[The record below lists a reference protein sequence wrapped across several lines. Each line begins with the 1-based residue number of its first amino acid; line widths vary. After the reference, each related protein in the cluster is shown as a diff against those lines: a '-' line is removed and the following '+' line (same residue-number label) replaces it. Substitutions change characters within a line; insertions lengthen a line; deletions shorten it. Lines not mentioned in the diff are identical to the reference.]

1 MINEVADIA
10 GYAVTLT
17 GVFYIYKSY
26 LFIWL
31 LPKGIYKIHA
41 ITGTM
46 GPASAGKRRP

>member
-1 MINEVADIA
+1 LTQIDSAHGRSPMISEVADIA

-31 LPKGIYKIHA
+31 CIKDI
-41 ITGTM
+41 
-46 GPASAGKRRP
+46 